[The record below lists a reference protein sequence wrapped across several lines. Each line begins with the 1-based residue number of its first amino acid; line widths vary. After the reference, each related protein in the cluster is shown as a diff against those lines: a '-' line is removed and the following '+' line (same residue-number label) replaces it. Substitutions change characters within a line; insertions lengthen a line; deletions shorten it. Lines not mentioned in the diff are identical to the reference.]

1 MQELKMQ
8 QNSIY
13 PILNFVNN
21 FFALVNILVWRD
33 LFLMFLN
40 GFICCVFALKIYY
53 PNHTTTKVISTVGAI
68 TIFLVFAFR
77 LFY

>member
-1 MQELKMQ
+1 MQNKELYQ
-8 QNSIY
+8 GLS
-13 PILNFVNN
+13 FVNN
-21 FFALVNILVWRD
+21 FIAFVNILVWRD

-40 GFICCVFALKIYY
+40 AFICCVFTLKIYY

-68 TIFLVFAFR
+68 TIFLVFVFR

>member
-1 MQELKMQ
+1 MQ
-8 QNSIY
+8 QNEMYRIA
-13 PILNFVNN
+13 NFLNN
-21 FFALVNILVWRD
+21 FIALINIFFWRD
-33 LFLMFLN
+33 LFVMFFCAFN
-40 GFICCVFALKIYY
+40 CCVFALKIYY